1 MKKLGGIIGILCL
14 LLLAGCDYFEK
25 NSKEVVVAEC
35 YGKYLYESD
44 LKGLVPEHTPILDSI
59 QRVNAFIDSWVRKQV
74 LLHQAENNLDK
85 EALDLDKQMEEYRN
99 SLIVYAYES
108 QLINQKLDTV
118 VSEDEIA
125 AYYEQNKEDFQL
137 RNTMVR
143 VAYLIIDE
151 NTASDLRVLDMGTGS
166 GCIAISLARALKFA
180 QVDALDVSRDALAVA
195 RENAAAL
202 KVKVRFFE
210 SDMLAPQPAGRY
222 DIIVSNPPYVC
233 WSEREVMERHV
244 KDYEPGQ
251 ALFVPDND
259 PLLFYKAIAPY
270 AAQSLER
277 GGRLYLEI
285 NQRFGNEVRRLL
297 EENGFIEVRVI
308 DDSYGKP
315 RFVIGVNK

>member
-1 MKKLGGIIGILCL
+1 MLYLCSMKLKEVIEQLKSG
-14 LLLAGCDYFEK
+14 LAG
-25 NSKEVVVAEC
+25 VAEPQEVQAMIRIIC
-35 YGKYLYESD
+35 EDVLNYDPVDVALRQESE
-44 LKGLVPEHTPILDSI
+44 LPEFAPERIAEIIARLQRHEPLQYVVGNARFHGHRFKVTPAVLIPRPETEQLVD
-59 QRVNAFIDSWVRKQV
+59 V
-74 LLHQAENNLDK
+74 
-85 EALDLDKQMEEYRN
+85 
-99 SLIVYAYES
+99 
-108 QLINQKLDTV
+108 
-118 VSEDEIA
+118 
-125 AYYEQNKEDFQL
+125 
-137 RNTMVR
+137 
-143 VAYLIIDE
+143 IIDE

-202 KVKVRFFE
+202 QVKVRFFE

-233 WSEREVMERHV
+233 WSEREAMERHV